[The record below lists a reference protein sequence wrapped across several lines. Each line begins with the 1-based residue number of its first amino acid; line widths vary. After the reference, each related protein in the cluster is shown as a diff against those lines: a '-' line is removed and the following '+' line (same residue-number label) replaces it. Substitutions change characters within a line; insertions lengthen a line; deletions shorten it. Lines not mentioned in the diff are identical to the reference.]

1 MLILTLIKKK
11 KNWQLQREKLKKK
24 KSYKIL
30 MWIAT
35 NLQVREQKCMVLV
48 SSMATK
54 NKNRGIFV
62 KKQTN
67 QWRRLMVPELP
78 VSSPNRQL

>member
-1 MLILTLIKKK
+1 MLPASTLFSSAKRKAQGK
-11 KNWQLQREKLKKK
+11 KKK

-30 MWIAT
+30 TWIAT

-54 NKNRGIFV
+54 NKDRGIFV
-62 KKQTN
+62 KKQTI
-67 QWRRLMVPELP
+67 Q
-78 VSSPNRQL
+78 